1 MYKVIVIDDE
11 MLVRRGIVMETD
23 WQGLNCVVVAEA
35 GNGIEGLEAVRK
47 YHPDLLICDIRMP
60 KMDGI
65 EMLKELRAE
74 GNDVSVIFL
83 TAYSEF
89 SYAQSALKLL
99 ASDYLLKPF
108 GDGELEQAVNNA
120 LEKRKRTQEKLEN
133 SKDEP
138 LPELVLNKGDKSKYV
153 MAAVDYI
160 SAHYGDPELC
170 VAEIAEHLGISE
182 GHLSHTFKRE
192 TDYTV
197 AAYITRVRMRTAM
210 KLLNDCRNKVYEV
223 AEQVAIVMLHIF
235 PAALRGLL
243 VLLPLNTRTEA
254 CKTTK
259 MHKRNDKISEKLYIV
274 SEILK

>member
-1 MYKVIVIDDE
+1 
-11 MLVRRGIVMETD
+11 
-23 WQGLNCVVVAEA
+23 
-35 GNGIEGLEAVRK
+35 
-47 YHPDLLICDIRMP
+47 
-60 KMDGI
+60 
-65 EMLKELRAE
+65 
-74 GNDVSVIFL
+74 
-83 TAYSEF
+83 
-89 SYAQSALKLL
+89 
-99 ASDYLLKPF
+99 
-108 GDGELEQAVNNA
+108 
-120 LEKRKRTQEKLEN
+120 
-133 SKDEP
+133 
-138 LPELVLNKGDKSKYV
+138 

-223 AEQVAIVMLHIF
+223 AEQVGYRDVAHF

-243 VLLPLNTRTEA
+243 VLLPPNTRIEA
-254 CKTTK
+254 CKTAK

>member
-23 WQGLNCVVVAEA
+23 WQALNCVVVAEA

-108 GDGELEQAVNNA
+108 GDGELEQAMNNA

-160 SAHYGDPELC
+160 SVHYGDPELC

-223 AEQVAIVMLHIF
+223 AEQVGYRDVAHF
-235 PAALRGLL
+235 PAALRELL
-243 VLLPLNTRTEA
+243 VLLPPNTRIEA
-254 CKTTK
+254 CKTAK

>member
-1 MYKVIVIDDE
+1 MFKVVVIDDE
-11 MLVRRGIVMETD
+11 VLVRHGIVLETD
-23 WQGLNCVVVAEA
+23 WNSLGCIVVAEA
-35 GNGIEGLEAVRK
+35 GNGLEGIEAVHK
-47 YHPDLLICDIRMP
+47 YRPDLLICDIRMP

-65 EMLKELRAE
+65 EMLKKLREE
-74 GNDVSVIFL
+74 GSDISVIFL
-83 TAYSEF
+83 TAYGEF
-89 SYAQSALKLL
+89 EYAQSACKLL

-108 GDGELEQAVNNA
+108 QDGELESAV
-120 LEKRKRTQEKLEN
+120 LRVTEHIREKQGRRREKE
-133 SKDEP
+133 ETAP
-138 LPELVLNKGDKSKYV
+138 LILSSGDKSKYV

-223 AEQVAIVMLHIF
+223 AEQVGYRDVAHFSSSFKRIVGVT
-235 PAALRGLL
+235 P
-243 VLLPLNTRTEA
+243 
-254 CKTTK
+254 
-259 MHKRNDKISEKLYIV
+259 SEYQDR
-274 SEILK
+274 SM